1 MSSMKV
7 ILFCVF
13 VWGFFH
19 LFLKKERIFLLYL
32 EHSPSKYNDKKRDFA
47 KVQSWLVFP
56 IEKKPALPYMYTTF
70 LFSMLK
76 GRITI
81 EDGNSVHKTSKKGIG
96 GSDCRQAVVG
106 FLSLSGSKE
115 LCFLNA
121 KATYSTC
128 INYSK
133 DFFPQCSLVEF
144 THTARNISFQ
154 TSVDSLKLGE
164 VSFICLSYVPHQF
177 S

>member
-1 MSSMKV
+1 M
-7 ILFCVF
+7 
-13 VWGFFH
+13 
-19 LFLKKERIFLLYL
+19 
-32 EHSPSKYNDKKRDFA
+32 
-47 KVQSWLVFP
+47 FP

-133 DFFPQCSLVEF
+133 DFFSAMLF
-144 THTARNISFQ
+144 GGIHTHREKY
-154 TSVDSLKLGE
+154 KL
-164 VSFICLSYVPHQF
+164 SNKC
-177 S
+177 